1 MTGPAAPVSPEAR
14 ARARLTVGS
23 IMSFDVDVVAVLVFA
38 TVGRSTH
45 EHGLDVAG
53 ILGTAWPFLVGT
65 VLGWI
70 ISRAWRRP
78 FAPRSTGL
86 VVWAF
91 TWGLGMALRAGTGG
105 GTAPAFMLVALGFL
119 GLTLVGWRVVATL
132 VMSRRAA

>member
-14 ARARLTVGS
+14 ARARLTVSS
-23 IMSFDVDVVAVLVFA
+23 IMAFDVDVIAVLVFA
-38 TVGRSTH
+38 TVGRRTH
-45 EHGLDVAG
+45 EHGLDIAG
-53 ILGTAWPFLVGT
+53 ILGTAWPFLVGM

-70 ISRAWRRP
+70 VSRAWKRP
-78 FAPRSTGL
+78 LAPWSTGL

-91 TWGLGMALRAGTGG
+91 AWGLGMALRAGTGG

-132 VMSRRAA
+132 VVGGRAA